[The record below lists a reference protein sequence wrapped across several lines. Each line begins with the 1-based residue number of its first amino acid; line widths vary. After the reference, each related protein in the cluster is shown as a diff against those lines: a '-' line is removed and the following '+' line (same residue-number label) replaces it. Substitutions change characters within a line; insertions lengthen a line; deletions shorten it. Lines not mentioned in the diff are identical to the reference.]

1 MNLPNNWKYADG
13 HVPKCAC
20 RHPLPVPFTRRVA
33 LVDLLTSWRAI
44 GTSSGFGRM
53 VASSGA
59 RFGGTRCNAAHG
71 VSFLP
76 TRTPAHRIGALRSP
90 MLRHQGVDGLTSRIA
105 GWDSTTDGSFNG
117 S

>member
-1 MNLPNNWKYADG
+1 MNLPNNSKYAEGD
-13 HVPKCAC
+13 VPTCPC

-44 GTSSGFGRM
+44 GTSSGVGRM
-53 VASSGA
+53 VASAGA
-59 RFGGTRCNAAHG
+59 RFGGTRGNAAHG

-90 MLRHQGVDGLTSRIA
+90 MLKHQRADELNSRIA
-105 GWDSTTDGSFNG
+105 RLDPTTEGSFNG